1 MVRRLVLAAAA
12 ILAGMGMMA
21 FESRAQS
28 VHPFYEDDDVVVRHE
43 LLGKWEVAGIPVEFT
58 AAAGNAY
65 VIRLGLDGDSA
76 VCFFGHLIRL
86 DGRYFLDV
94 QLEGL
99 KLPSKSTT
107 STAANQD

>member
-65 VIRLGLDGDSA
+65 VIRLGLDGDESM
-76 VCFFGHLIRL
+76 VCFYGHLIRL
-86 DGRYFLDV
+86 DGRYFLNV
-94 QLEGL
+94 HIEGL
-99 KLPSKSTT
+99 K
-107 STAANQD
+107 